1 MATTQKTASKAEE
14 IMNEAGA
21 AARQASDAAPAA
33 VRELADKTVQQA
45 KEGYA
50 RLKSATE
57 EASDAFE
64 DAYATASKG
73 YKDLSRKSVEAT
85 RSNVN
90 AHFDFLQAL
99 LGAKSVSQA
108 VELQTSYAR
117 QQFDV
122 VTGQLKELSALAQ
135 KAATEGAKPFQD
147 LASRSLR
154 QTQV

>member
-14 IMNEAGA
+14 MVDDAAA
-21 AARQASDAAPAA
+21 AAREASEAAPAA
-33 VRELADKTVQQA
+33 VRELADKTLRQA
-45 KEGYA
+45 KDGYA
-50 RLKSATE
+50 RLKSVAE
-57 EASDAFE
+57 EASDALE
-64 DAYATASKG
+64 DAYATTSKS
-73 YKDLSRKSVEAT
+73 YKELGRKSVEAT

-108 VELQTSYAR
+108 VELQASYAR

-122 VTGQLKELSALAQ
+122 MTGQLRELSSLAQ
-135 KAATEGAKPFQD
+135 KATAESAKPFRD

-154 QTQV
+154 QTQI